1 MDVADAGSWI
11 ILILTMF
18 VSSVFMLV
26 DSIRGI
32 GGGSMHAWMSAFI
45 RLLFTSFMML
55 VDVVVTHSDFAKG
68 CTCLTRLILKTHSRC
83 RLGKVIILDVY
94 CIVILY
100 SLL

>member
-32 GGGSMHAWMSAFI
+32 GGGSMRAWKSVFSH
-45 RLLFTSFMML
+45 LLFPSFMML
-55 VDVVVTHSDFAKG
+55 VDVGVTRSDFAK
-68 CTCLTRLILKTHSRC
+68 CFTCLTRLIYKNTQ
-83 RLGKVIILDVY
+83 
-94 CIVILY
+94 
-100 SLL
+100 